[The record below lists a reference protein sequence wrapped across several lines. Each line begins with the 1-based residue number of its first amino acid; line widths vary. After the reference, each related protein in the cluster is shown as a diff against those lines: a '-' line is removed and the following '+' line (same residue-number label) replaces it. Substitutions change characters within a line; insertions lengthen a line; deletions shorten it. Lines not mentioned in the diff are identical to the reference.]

1 VTIDIDIDAAV
12 RTALTRIAPE
22 ADLDA
27 LPAGE
32 DLQTELDLDSM
43 DFLNFLIALSEL
55 TGVEIPE
62 SDSAQVRTFADCV
75 GYVQARIASSP

>member
-1 VTIDIDIDAAV
+1 VTIDVDTAL

-22 ADLDA
+22 ADLDG
-27 LPAGE
+27 LPGDA
-32 DLQTELDLDSM
+32 DLQEELDLDSM

-62 SDSAQVRTFADCV
+62 ADASQVRTFVDCAA
-75 GYVQARIASSP
+75 YVQARVASSQ

>member
-1 VTIDIDIDAAV
+1 VTIDVDTAV
-12 RTALTRIAPE
+12 RAALTRIAPE

-27 LPAGE
+27 LPGDA
-32 DLQTELDLDSM
+32 DLQEELDLDSM

-62 SDSAQVRTFADCV
+62 SDSSRVRTFVDCAA
-75 GYVQARIASSP
+75 YVQSRVAST

>member
-1 VTIDIDIDAAV
+1 VITDIDTAV
-12 RTALTRIAPE
+12 RSALVRIAPE
-22 ADLDA
+22 ADLDN
-27 LPAGE
+27 LPADE

-62 SDSAQVRTFADCV
+62 SDSAQVRTFGDCV
-75 GYVQARIASSP
+75 SYLRARIGPSP

>member
-1 VTIDIDIDAAV
+1 VTTDIEAAV
-12 RTALTRIAPE
+12 RRALTRIAPE

-27 LPAGE
+27 LPGDA
-32 DLQTELDLDSM
+32 DLQEELDLDSM

-62 SDSAQVRTFADCV
+62 SDSSQVRTFLDCTT
-75 GYVQARIASSP
+75 YVRARVAPPQ

>member
-1 VTIDIDIDAAV
+1 VTIDIDTAV
-12 RTALTRIAPE
+12 RTALTGVAPE

-27 LPAGE
+27 LPGDA
-32 DLQTELDLDSM
+32 DLQEELDLDSM

-62 SDSAQVRTFADCV
+62 SDSSQVRTFVDCSAYLRTRV
-75 GYVQARIASSP
+75 PSN